1 MPDYIGRYAP
11 SPTGPLHFGSLV
23 TAVASYLE
31 AKTQSGKWLLRMED
45 LDKPREMPGAADDIL
60 RTLEGY
66 GFEWDV
72 DVVYQNERSD
82 LYQAYLEKLKEEQ
95 RVYPC
100 NCSRREIADIA
111 HAGIEG
117 PVYPGHCR
125 HGLSSERQQVA
136 WRLRVDNDHLVFT
149 DKLYGNIHHHLQTD
163 FGDFVLKRAD
173 GLFAY
178 QLAVVVD
185 DAEQG
190 ITHIVRGADLLN
202 STSRQIYLQQQL
214 GLITPH
220 YCHIPLVKN
229 TQGEKLSKQTAAP
242 AISINDASE
251 QLINALSFLGFDV
264 SGLSPVMTVSAVWD
278 WALENWQLIVTQKKM
293 MEKSI
298 EKN

>member
-1 MPDYIGRYAP
+1 MNDYIGRYAP

-60 RTLEGY
+60 RTLEAY
-66 GFEWDV
+66 GFEWDGE
-72 DVVYQNERSD
+72 VVYQSERSD
-82 LYQAYLEKLKEEQ
+82 LYQAYLEKLKDQQ

-111 HAGIEG
+111 HAGLEG
-117 PVYPGHCR
+117 PVYPGYCR
-125 HGLSSERQQVA
+125 DGLSSERQQIA

-149 DKLYGNIHHHLQTD
+149 DKLYGDIHHHLQTD
-163 FGDFVLKRAD
+163 FGDCVLKRAD

-190 ITHIVRGADLLN
+190 VNHIVRGADLLN

-229 TQGEKLSKQTAAP
+229 VQGEKLSKQTAAP
-242 AISINDASE
+242 AIAINDASE
-251 QLINALSFLGFDV
+251 QLINALCFLGFDV
-264 SGLSPVMTVSAVWD
+264 SALSPDMNVSAIWQ
-278 WALENWQLIVTQKKM
+278 WAIKHWQLIVTKKKIM
-293 MEKSI
+293 K
-298 EKN
+298 

>member
-1 MPDYIGRYAP
+1 MTDYVGRYAP

-60 RTLEGY
+60 RTLESY
-66 GFEWDV
+66 GFEWDGE
-72 DVVYQNERSD
+72 VVYQSQRSD
-82 LYQAYLEKLKEEQ
+82 LYQLYLDQLIEKH

-117 PVYPGHCR
+117 PIYPGSCR
-125 HGLSSERQQVA
+125 HGLSSDRQQIA
-136 WRLRVDNDHLVFT
+136 WRLRVDSDRLDFSDRV
-149 DKLYGNIHHHLQTD
+149 YGDFQHHLEND
-163 FGDFVLKRAD
+163 FGDFILKRAD

-190 ITHIVRGADLLN
+190 INHVVRGADLLN
-202 STSRQIYLQQQL
+202 STSRQIYLQQLL
-214 GLITPH
+214 GVPTPS
-220 YCHIPLVKN
+220 YTHIPLVKN
-229 TQGEKLSKQTAAP
+229 AQGEKLSKQTAAP
-242 AISINDASE
+242 AIKNNEAAA
-251 QLINALSFLGFDV
+251 QLINALYFLGLDITTLSSAMPV
-264 SGLSPVMTVSAVWD
+264 STLWQ
-278 WALENWQLIVTQKKM
+278 WALTHWQLSSVQKKIIQ
-293 MEKSI
+293 K
-298 EKN
+298 KQ